1 MLYYIF
7 NTQKDRE
14 MKTLTIGTYQM
25 PITDNLEQAF
35 LKYYAY
41 YSLPLKVK
49 CRIDPKAKQSQ
60 WLWDD
65 MRSALSEAW
74 IEFLEDNDNIT
85 DEEFDDLQDLVYDQD
100 GHDLTDQLEQVLE
113 LDLEAAE

>member
-1 MLYYIF
+1 
-7 NTQKDRE
+7 

-35 LKYYAY
+35 LDYYAY

-60 WLWDD
+60 WLYDD
-65 MRSALSEAW
+65 MRLALHDAW
-74 IEFLEDNDNIT
+74 VEFLEDNDLIT
-85 DEEFDDLQDLVYDQD
+85 DEEFDELQDLVYDED
-100 GHDLTDQLEQVLE
+100 FDEICEQLEQVLE
-113 LDLEAAE
+113 LNLEAAE